1 MLEFIP
7 LIKMNRPRLIIIA
20 LLCFFSCSKNTQQ
33 TDPALIPDVSKP
45 LNLNLTVDQKNPG
58 QAIPKTFEGL
68 SYEVETLT
76 QNPDFLNE
84 QNSAVVQLFKNLGPG
99 ILRFGGNTSD
109 RIPWTGNSRT
119 VNNGMNS
126 LNTTDIDRMAKFTSA
141 IGWPVIFGLN
151 LGANDP
157 KSAAEE
163 AKYIAATLK
172 GNLNALQMGN
182 EPDYY
187 MFDKL
192 RKSNYSYA
200 DFIGE
205 WKSYYSAIN
214 SVAPRLPFAGPDV
227 GYNTG
232 WIEALANN
240 EKGILRLID
249 QHYYPHRGTD
259 AGLAYNDI
267 LVKDNALDKYFQT
280 LHDISKRVN
289 LPYRITECNSAS
301 YGGKVGVSDVFAS
314 ALWGLDFMWQAAQN
328 NCAGV
333 NFHSGTNTD
342 QHYTAIT
349 IDNGILTARPLYYGM
364 LAFRYATN
372 SNATIIPTSMDNNT
386 YNCSA
391 YACALANGDYAIT
404 IINKEVSK
412 NFSINVQLSKSA
424 STISIARL
432 TAPLVISATGVRF
445 ANSQVNTDG
454 TFKPNISE
462 QFSIN
467 KDTFTINIPASSA
480 AVIKVQTA
488 SGTSVQ

>member
-1 MLEFIP
+1 
-7 LIKMNRPRLIIIA
+7 MNRPGLIIIA

-45 LNLNLTVDQKNPG
+45 INLNLTIDQKNPG
-58 QAIPKTFEGL
+58 LVIPKTFEGL
-68 SYEVETLT
+68 SYEVEILT

-99 ILRFGGNTSD
+99 VLRFGGNTSD

-119 VNNGMNS
+119 ITNGVNS
-126 LNTTDIDRMAKFTSA
+126 LNTTDIDRVAKFTTA
-141 IGWPVIFGLN
+141 TGWPVIFGLN

-192 RKSNYSYA
+192 RKSNYGYA

-214 SVAPRLPFAGPDV
+214 SVSPRLPFAGPDV

-240 EKGILRLID
+240 ERGILRLID
-249 QHYYPHRGTD
+249 QHYYAYSQAVKPNV
-259 AGLAYNDI
+259 AYNDI
-267 LVKDNALDKYFQT
+267 LIKDQGLDKYFQV

-289 LPYRITECNSAS
+289 LPYRITECNSVS

-333 NFHSGTNTD
+333 NFHTGIKTD

-349 IDNGILTARPLYYGM
+349 IDNGSLTARPLYYGM

-372 SNATIIPTSMDNNT
+372 SNASIVPTVIDNNT
-386 YNCSA
+386 YNCNA
-391 YACALANGDYAIT
+391 YACVQADGSYAIT

-412 NFSINVQLSKSA
+412 NFSVNVQLSKSA

-432 TAPLVISATGVRF
+432 TAPLVTSATGVRF

-454 TFKPNISE
+454 TFKPNITE
-462 QFSIN
+462 QFVIN

-488 SGTSVQ
+488 SNTSVQ